1 MLIIVIS
8 SATHIDGFN
17 VTTEKDA
24 FNKATKGARR
34 KCAQHGSKTYYK
46 QKQSKNNIDVD
57 QVSAGKLHSK
67 NTEYVTGNT
76 LTGVRYTP
84 YFAPNQRKQA
94 YSGHTL
100 ELDGAMLNKEYTEV
114 QSPTRLL
121 PLQANHQ
128 YKCNV
133 HVARATRGVSSPTK
147 PSSSMSNQGMRISN
161 SSKWAKFMSS
171 SLSENKP
178 LEDSDTINSS
188 TNLKESFFQNEYLLG
203 DTEFPVEQCEEIRQP
218 QNCEH
223 NGVKPASTTAMNDRK
238 ARSQVVEDL
247 FKVDDDLDEEWL
259 NSL

>member
-8 SATHIDGFN
+8 SAGTENIDGFN
-17 VTTEKDA
+17 VTTEREA
-24 FNKATKGARR
+24 FNKAMKGARR
-34 KCAQHGSKTYYK
+34 KWAQHGSKTYYK

-67 NTEYVTGNT
+67 KTENVSGNT

-100 ELDGAMLNKEYTEV
+100 ELDGAMLNKEYIEV

-133 HVARATRGVSSPTK
+133 HFARATRGVSSPTK
-147 PSSSMSNQGMRISN
+147 PSGSMSNQGMRIS
-161 SSKWAKFMSS
+161 SSSRWAKFMSS

-178 LEDSDTINSS
+178 LEGSDSINSS
-188 TNLKESFFQNEYLLG
+188 TKETFVQNEYLLG

-223 NGVKPASTTAMNDRK
+223 NGVKPASATMNDRK
-238 ARSQVVEDL
+238 ARFQLVEDL
-247 FKVDDDLDEEWL
+247 FKVDDDLDEEWW